1 MVSSAGCLT
10 DPRLFNSSLSRLRTM
25 ENAVKQYALVRKADG
40 QPVMVGRKL
49 YYDNPGRIRAA
60 IKTSWRSNHYLNPW
74 DSKTHERRDASNE
87 FEIVEF
93 ELQRT
98 SKEAEQL

>member
-1 MVSSAGCLT
+1 
-10 DPRLFNSSLSRLRTM
+10 M
-25 ENAVKQYALVRKADG
+25 ENAVKQYALVRKSDG
-40 QPVMVGRKL
+40 RPVMIGRKI

-60 IKTSWRSNHYLNPW
+60 IKTSWRSNHYLSPW
-74 DSKTHERRDASNE
+74 DSKTHERRDASSE

-98 SKEAEQL
+98 NKEAEQL